1 MAIAAMDKLLLSM
14 MMEGFLNRRQII
26 AGLAAA
32 PLIGCT
38 RSLPTYRFR
47 LSVHV
52 DTPQGERTGA
62 SVIEVHS
69 VDQGKGFPGPE
80 AGGIRIRFRGEA
92 ASLKMPNGVYVFALL
107 RGKETHSAQTIAGAP
122 FAATGAR
129 GIARESYGDSLRRVM
144 GVAGVHELPLSS
156 YPQFVYFKKIS
167 DPASVQEVLPD
178 DFANVF
184 GDGISLRGVTTE
196 IVDDPVEFKIPQ
208 VLPWIENYKNV
219 SLDGEQYTRPATL
232 AGSLNYLDF
241 YRPVPYSA

>member
-1 MAIAAMDKLLLSM
+1 MTGTLLLNLV
-14 MMEGFLNRRQII
+14 MEGVLNRRQII
-26 AGLAAA
+26 AGLVAA

-52 DTPQGERTGA
+52 DTPQGEQTGT
-62 SVIEVHS
+62 SVIEVHT

-80 AGGIRIRFRGEA
+80 AGGIRISFRGEA
-92 ASLKMPNGVYVFALL
+92 ASLKMPNGVYVFAML
-107 RGKETHSAQTIAGAP
+107 RGKETHSAQTIASAP
-122 FAATGAR
+122 FAATRAPV
-129 GIARESYGDSLRRVM
+129 IAGESYDDRLGRVM
-144 GVAGVHELPLSS
+144 GVAGAHELPLSS
-156 YPQFVYFKKIS
+156 YPQFVYFENIS

-196 IVDDPVEFKIPQ
+196 IVDDPVKFEIPQ
-208 VLPWIENYKNV
+208 ILPWIESYKNV